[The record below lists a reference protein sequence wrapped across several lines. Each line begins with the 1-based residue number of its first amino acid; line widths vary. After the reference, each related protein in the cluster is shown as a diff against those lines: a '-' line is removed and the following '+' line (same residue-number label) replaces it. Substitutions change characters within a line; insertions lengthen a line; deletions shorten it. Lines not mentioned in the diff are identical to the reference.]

1 MYRNIIIRPKQR
13 FGTAQTRCVACHR
26 LVCADGNEIRQ
37 AYTRGNSN
45 APRRNRGFSRPFETQ
60 HVEHSRT
67 LPMKYH
73 QRDIVEV
80 NFLFPDGTF
89 KPHPAIIVS
98 NDGLQEDEFGLLYL
112 VLITSN
118 DTINP
123 QYSYPLTDEM
133 IVGHTFSK
141 PSLVKCQIIAGY
153 VERDVY
159 RRLGSIKEKYFN
171 EIIDKV
177 IESIF

>member
-1 MYRNIIIRPKQR
+1 
-13 FGTAQTRCVACHR
+13 
-26 LVCADGNEIRQ
+26 
-37 AYTRGNSN
+37 
-45 APRRNRGFSRPFETQ
+45 
-60 HVEHSRT
+60 
-67 LPMKYH
+67 MKYH

-98 NDGLQEDEFGLLYL
+98 NDELQVDEEGMFYL

-118 DTINP
+118 DWLNP

-133 IVGHTFSK
+133 IVGHSFSK
-141 PSLVKCQIIAGY
+141 PSLVKCQIITGNI
-153 VERDVY
+153 ERDVVK
-159 RRLGSIKEKYFN
+159 RLGSIKQKYFD
-171 EIIDKV
+171 EIVDKI